1 MTRAEKLARAKAA
14 IAAIRAARSSAAP
27 ALQMVAPPAP
37 EAPAHYA
44 MCVGGK
50 VYGVA
55 SLAEASRMF
64 VAARDAH
71 GEGCSRT
78 PAPVILRNGEP
89 WGHVSYNGRVWS
101 CLPGETMPDDAPVY
115 DPLM

>member
-14 IAAIRAARSSAAP
+14 IAAIRAAAP

-50 VYGVA
+50 VYGIT

-64 VAARDAH
+64 AAARDAH
-71 GEGCSRT
+71 GEGRSRT
-78 PAPVILRNGEP
+78 PIPVILRNGEP

-101 CLPGETMPDDAPVY
+101 CLPGEIMADDAPIY